1 MAHYMMLFRY
11 TAQGINK
18 IKESPARIEAGRKAL
33 ADMGGKFHAW
43 YLALGQ
49 YDGVVLLEAP
59 NDEAIAQWAL
69 ALGRGGNVSTETL
82 RLFTEDEFKKMVA
95 ALP

>member
-1 MAHYMMLFRY
+1 
-11 TAQGINK
+11 
-18 IKESPARIEAGRKAL
+18 
-33 ADMGGKFHAW
+33 
-43 YLALGQ
+43 LGQ